1 MNMPLPQTVMPA
13 PDSQP
18 LLLLSRASARRPRPL
33 GQILVDLGEL
43 SPGDMLKA
51 TAMRARED
59 IRFGDI
65 LRANNMVSEAGLYR
79 GLAEQFKCSVADLN
93 TTPPDVR
100 LIDLI
105 SPERCLQDGFIPW
118 KRVGAAT
125 VIVTCHPEGFAKLR
139 DNLPA
144 SFGPVLMAIAP
155 ESEIQNALLRAR
167 QGPLTQRA
175 ETRVHDTESCRGW
188 NAGIAARFAAA
199 TVIALMAGFITAPQ
213 TTFLVLCTIAV
224 TALVL
229 NTALKLTAA
238 LATVLGSRR
247 AANFSSRRN
256 GRKMMQ
262 LPTVSL
268 LVPLFHEREI
278 AGRLVRRLARLTYP
292 RELLDVC
299 LIVEEDD
306 QLTQTALDTAN
317 LPNWMRQIVVPAG
330 TLKTK
335 PRALNYA
342 LDFCR
347 GRVVG
352 VYDAEDAPE
361 PDQLFKVV
369 RRFHEVG
376 PEVVCLQGV
385 LDFYNSRTNWLSR
398 CFTIEYAT
406 WFRVVLPGLERLGL
420 VIPLGGTTLFFRRE
434 ALELIGGWDAH
445 NVTEDADIG
454 VRLARYGFRTELIP
468 TMTEEEANCRFWP
481 WIRQRSRWLKGY
493 GMTWAVHMRSPRK
506 LLADIG
512 PWKFAGFQLVF
523 LGTLTQFLLAPIL
536 WSFWGLPLGYWHPLW
551 DIASPPLL
559 TGLTVAFLTSEA
571 TSLLIGIFAVAT
583 QRHRGLWPWVATV
596 PLYFPLATI
605 AAYKALFEMVSKP
618 FYWDK
623 TAHGLHGASGPTQT
637 VPRPETPPNSGQFQR
652 QV

>member
-1 MNMPLPQTVMPA
+1 MNMPLLQNVMPA
-13 PDSQP
+13 RAAEP
-18 LLLLSRASARRPRPL
+18 LLLRPRASTRRPRPL
-33 GQILVDLGEL
+33 GQILVDIGEL

-51 TAMRARED
+51 TAMRSRED
-59 IRFGDI
+59 VRFGDI
-65 LRANNMVSEAGLYR
+65 LLANNMVSQEGLYR
-79 GLAEQFKCSVADLN
+79 GLAAQFSCAVANLQA
-93 TTPPDVR
+93 TPPDVR
-100 LIDLI
+100 LIDRVT
-105 SPERCLQDGFIPW
+105 PERCLQDGFVPW

-125 VIVTCHPEGFAKLR
+125 IIVTCRPESFAQLR
-139 DNLPA
+139 KSLPA
-144 SFGPVLMAIAP
+144 SFGPILMSLAP
-155 ESEIQNALLRAR
+155 EVEIQRALLHSR
-167 QGPLTQRA
+167 QGPLTLRA
-175 ETRVHDTESCRGW
+175 ESRVHHTESCRNW
-188 NAGIAARFAAA
+188 DAGVAARFAAA
-199 TVIALMAGFITAPQ
+199 TVIALIAGFIAAAQ
-213 TTFLVLCTIAV
+213 TTFFLLCAIAV

-229 NTALKLTAA
+229 NTALKIAA
-238 LATVLGSRR
+238 ATATVIGSQRP
-247 AANFSSRRN
+247 ATFSSRRKQ
-256 GRKMMQ
+256 RKMMQ

-306 QLTQTALDTAN
+306 ELTQSALKSAN

-361 PDQLFKVV
+361 PDQLFKVA

-376 PEVVCLQGV
+376 PEVACLQGV
-385 LDFYNSRTNWLSR
+385 LDFYNARTNWLSR

-420 VIPLGGTTLFFRRE
+420 VIPLGGTTLFLRRE
-434 ALELIGGWDAH
+434 ALEVIGGWDAH

-454 VRLARYGFRTELIP
+454 VRLARYGYRTELLP

-493 GMTWAVHMRSPRK
+493 AMTWAVHMRSPRK

-523 LGTLTQFLLAPIL
+523 LGTLTQFLLAPVL
-536 WSFWGLPLGYWHPLW
+536 WSFWALPLGIWHPLW
-551 DIASPPLL
+551 DIAPAPVLM
-559 TGLTVAFLTSEA
+559 GLITAFLASEA
-571 TSLLIGIFAVAT
+571 ASLVIGIFAVAT
-583 QRHRGLWPWVATV
+583 QRHRGLWMWVATLV
-596 PLYFPLATI
+596 LYFPLATI

-623 TAHGLHGASGPTQT
+623 TAHGLHG
-637 VPRPETPPNSGQFQR
+637 NSEQQQADG
-652 QV
+652 